1 MQTTKGRLALNYT
14 TIANEKYINFFC
26 SSVEKNMNDDECR
39 QFLDE
44 MSNIVEG
51 SVFPM
56 PPSEIIKAIYNRLNL
71 NCGVTKNIK
80 IIASNRQ
87 LLNKLSSFEIFT
99 LLWLVSCRNMMCF
112 NEELYLIFANNGT
125 IGRLL
130 LALANSN

>member
-1 MQTTKGRLALNYT
+1 MNFK
-14 TIANEKYINFFC
+14 TIANKRYIDYFC
-26 SSVEKNMNDDECR
+26 SSVEKNMNDDVCR

-51 SVFPM
+51 TVFSM

-80 IIASNRQ
+80 IIASNRY

-99 LLWLVSCRNMMCF
+99 LLWLVSCRNVMSF
-112 NEELYLIFANNGT
+112 REELYLIFANDGT
-125 IGRLL
+125 VGKLL
-130 LALANSN
+130 SALTNSN

>member
-26 SSVEKNMNDDECR
+26 SSVEKNMNDDVCR

-56 PPSEIIKAIYNRLNL
+56 PPSEIKKAIYKRLNL
-71 NCGVTKNIK
+71 NCENSKNIRM
-80 IIASNRQ
+80 IASNADF
-87 LLNKLSSFEIFT
+87 LNKLTPFEIFT
-99 LLWLVSCRNMMCF
+99 LIWLVSCQNVMSYS
-112 NEELYLIFANNGT
+112 EEFYLFFANNGT